1 MELRCKHGDLA
12 VIVGEM
18 PGCELNIG
26 RIVEVRGPAMIN
38 QQCGFICW
46 RIRTVTR
53 KKLINLYPSG
63 ELVAERVTWKSRTQH
78 PDCWLIPIR
87 PPADDNDISE
97 PETNEIDRQAEL
109 LSENCLVV
117 ESNDLLN

>member
-1 MELRCKHGDLA
+1 MQLRCKDGDLA

-18 PGCELNIG
+18 PGCEANIG
-26 RIVEVRGPAMIN
+26 RIVEVRGPAKLN
-38 QQCGFICW
+38 HQCGLICW

-63 ELVAERVTWKSRTQH
+63 ELIAESVTWKSHTEH

-87 PPADDNDISE
+87 PPADDGNISE
-97 PETNEIDRQAEL
+97 PKALGINRQTEVSSAV
-109 LSENCLVV
+109 ST
-117 ESNDLLN
+117 

>member
-1 MELRCKHGDLA
+1 MQLRCKDGDLA

-18 PGCELNIG
+18 LGCEANIG
-26 RIVEVRGPAMIN
+26 RIVEVRGPAKLN
-38 QQCGFICW
+38 HQCGLICW

-63 ELVAERVTWKSRTQH
+63 ELIAESVTWKSRTEH

-87 PPADDNDISE
+87 PPADDSNISE
-97 PETNEIDRQAEL
+97 PTALEINRQAEAACA
-109 LSENCLVV
+109 LST
-117 ESNDLLN
+117 

>member
-1 MELRCKHGDLA
+1 MELRCKDGDLA

-18 PGCELNIG
+18 PGCESNIG
-26 RIVEVRGPAMIN
+26 RIVEVRGPAMLN
-38 QQCGFICW
+38 HQCGLICW

-63 ELVAERVTWKSRTQH
+63 ELIAENVTWKSRTEH

-87 PPADDNDISE
+87 PPAGDSNKSE
-97 PETNEIDRQAEL
+97 PTALEINRQTEVACAV
-109 LSENCLVV
+109 ST
-117 ESNDLLN
+117 